1 MLDSKFKLVFLFV
14 VLVCAAMPIVAIM
27 RGTTVTPYEKPTSET
42 VAEVVSTADSAP
54 GEEPFSDEMVTI
66 PAGAFIRGTES
77 GGFDERP
84 QRTIYL
90 DVFAIDRYEVTN
102 HQYQQFVAATGHRK
116 PGLPSRYAKSGAKVR
131 GINQPIVYV
140 SWEDADGYCRWKG
153 KRLPTEAE
161 WEKAMRGTDGRLWP
175 WGDVE
180 QPGGANWARVQD
192 GHEASARVGTF
203 QSDKSP
209 YGVMDGAGN
218 VMEWV
223 ADWYDETYYKRSPD
237 QNPPSPEY
245 GTYRVL
251 RGGGYTTA
259 GGDVRITSR
268 SKMMQDFRD
277 ETIGF
282 RCANSPVGTVG
293 EEKGKPEE
301 LTENQSSKGS
311 KTRPK

>member
-1 MLDSKFKLVFLFV
+1 MLESKFKLVFLFV
-14 VLVCAAMPIVAIM
+14 VLACAAMPIVAIM
-27 RGTTVTPYEKPTSET
+27 RGTTVTPYEQPTSDT
-42 VAEVVSTADSAP
+42 TSEVVSMADSVP
-54 GEEPFSDEMVTI
+54 GEEPISGEMVTI
-66 PAGAFIRGTES
+66 PAGSFVRGTES

-84 QRTIYL
+84 QRAIYL
-90 DVFAIDRYEVTN
+90 DAFAIDRYEVTN
-102 HQYQQFVAATGHRK
+102 HQYQQFVVTTGHRK

-140 SWEDADGYCRWKG
+140 SWDDADGYCRWKG

-175 WGDVE
+175 WGDNE
-180 QPGGANWARVQD
+180 QPDWANWARVQD
-192 GHEASARVGTF
+192 GYEVSARVGTF

-223 ADWYDETYYKRSPD
+223 ADWYGEIYYKSSPD

-251 RGGGYTTA
+251 RGGGYTTS

-268 SKMMQDFRD
+268 SKMMPDFRD

-282 RCANSPVGTVG
+282 RCASSTVDSVEG
-293 EEKGKPEE
+293 KMEKSEEFTG
-301 LTENQSSKGS
+301 NQSSRGS

>member
-1 MLDSKFKLVFLFV
+1 
-14 VLVCAAMPIVAIM
+14 MPIVAIM
-27 RGTTVTPYEKPTSET
+27 RGTTVTPYEKPTSDPT
-42 VAEVVSTADSAP
+42 AEVVSMAESAP
-54 GEEPFSDEMVTI
+54 GEEPLSSEMITI
-66 PAGAFIRGTES
+66 PAGPFVRGTEN

-84 QRTIYL
+84 QRTIHL
-90 DVFAIDRYEVTN
+90 DAFAIDRYEVTN
-102 HQYQQFVAATGHRK
+102 HQYQQFVLATGHRK

-140 SWEDADGYCRWKG
+140 SWDDADGYCRWKG

-175 WGDVE
+175 WGDSE
-180 QPGGANWARVQD
+180 QPDGANWARVQD

-223 ADWYDETYYKRSPD
+223 ADWYDEIYYKSSPD
-237 QNPPSPEY
+237 RNPPSPEY

-251 RGGGYTTA
+251 RGGGYTTS

-268 SKMMQDFRD
+268 SKMMPDFRD

-282 RCANSPVGTVG
+282 RCASSTVGAVG
-293 EEKGKPEE
+293 EEKKKSEE
-301 LTENQSSKGS
+301 LTENQSSRGS

>member
-14 VLVCAAMPIVAIM
+14 VLACASMPIIAIM
-27 RGTTVTPYEKPTSET
+27 RGTTITPYEKQESGTTADVES
-42 VAEVVSTADSAP
+42 VAESAP
-54 GEEPFSDEMVTI
+54 GEEPISDEMVTI
-66 PAGAFIRGTES
+66 PAGPFVRGTES

-84 QRTIYL
+84 TRTIYV
-90 DVFAIDRYEVTN
+90 DEFSIDRYEVTN
-102 HQYQQFVAATGHRK
+102 HQYQQFVVATSHRK

-140 SWEDADGYCRWKG
+140 SWDDAEAYCRWKG

-175 WGDVE
+175 WGDTE
-180 QPGGANWARVQD
+180 RPDGANWARVQD

-203 QSDKSP
+203 QLDKSP

-223 ADWYDETYYKRSPD
+223 ADWYDETYYKSSPD
-237 QNPPSPEY
+237 RNPPSPEF

-251 RGGGYTTA
+251 RGGGYTTS

-268 SKMMQDFRD
+268 SKMMPDFRD

-282 RCANSPVGTVG
+282 RCAISRSIEREPG
-293 EEKGKPEE
+293 ERKA
-301 LTENQSSKGS
+301 S
-311 KTRPK
+311 